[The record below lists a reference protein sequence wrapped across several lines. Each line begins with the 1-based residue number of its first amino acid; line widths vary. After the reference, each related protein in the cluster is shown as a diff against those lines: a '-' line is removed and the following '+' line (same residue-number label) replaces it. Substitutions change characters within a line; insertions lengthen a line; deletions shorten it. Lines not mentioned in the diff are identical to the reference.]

1 MGKKNKAVEKKPAK
15 KFGLRSIKVRLMLE
29 IFTLTLAV
37 CVILT
42 LFSYQ
47 QSAAILQNTMQDNL
61 NNQAVVDAESL
72 ASLMTQR
79 CTEMETLAR
88 REGIATMDW
97 TVQEPIAISE
107 AERMGYERIQISET
121 SGITREYGSDPYD
134 LAAEENFQISLAG
147 DTYITDPLFSK
158 SDEMLIVVVTTPIK
172 SATNQTVGVLGGVL
186 TVDEMNNLLAG
197 MRASETSYVYI
208 TDSEGNV
215 LLGSYPEDGQEYLT
229 ATAPV
234 EEIGV
239 DWVMHVEYPKDE
251 LLQGVTTLRNAMAGL
266 AVVFVAIAAVV
277 AFLLAENIRKPIDQI
292 LEYASALAD
301 GDLTYRIN
309 IKRKDEIGYTCQN
322 LNTASDKIDELMK
335 DIINCAMDVSAAGE
349 ELCATTEEISGR
361 MCEVN
366 TAAADVLLGIEENQ
380 YNVNNISDTMKRM
393 DACMRELAECARL
406 QRENADKCKQK
417 ALVAQ
422 QSAKD
427 AIVESRELCEIQRE
441 KMERSIEEAKVVNEI
456 REMADVIAEISDQ
469 TNLLAL
475 NASIEAARAGELGR
489 GFAVVAGEVGKLA
502 EESNKSV
509 MAIQNTIV
517 KVQHAFDDLSGHSQE
532 ILDFIDEKIQ
542 PQMDAYLQI
551 SEDYYTDSDEV
562 DGLSAEIMGQ
572 VDKAIPEIDQVTRL
586 FVDVRDTSD
595 ESVEKTTAIQESIE
609 GCTSAMNDT
618 AETATSLADLAQ
630 QLTDATIRFKV
641 D

>member
-1 MGKKNKAVEKKPAK
+1 MKKKEKVVKSKSSK
-15 KFGLRSIKVRLMLE
+15 KFGMRSIKVRLMLQ

-47 QSAAILQNTMQDNL
+47 QSAAILQSTMQDNL

-79 CTEMETLAR
+79 STEMETLAR

-97 TVQEPIAISE
+97 TVQEPIAVSE
-107 AERMGYERIQISET
+107 AARMGYERIQISER
-121 SGITREYGSDPYD
+121 SGITREPGSDPYD
-134 LAAEENFQISLAG
+134 LVDEENFQISLAG
-147 DTYITDPLFSK
+147 ETYITDPLFSK

-172 SATNQTVGVLGGVL
+172 SATNQTVGVIGGVL
-186 TVDEMNNLLAG
+186 KVDEMNNLLAD

-208 TDSEGNV
+208 TDPEGNV

-234 EEIGV
+234 DGIGV
-239 DWVMHVEYPKDE
+239 EWIMHVEYPKDE

-292 LEYASALAD
+292 LEYASALAA
-301 GDLTYRIN
+301 GDLTYRIHV
-309 IKRKDEIGYTCQN
+309 KRKDEIGYTCEN
-322 LNTASDKIDELMK
+322 LNVASDKMDALMK
-335 DIINCAMDVSAAGE
+335 DIINCAMDVSASGE

-361 MCEVN
+361 MHEVN
-366 TAAADVLLGIEENQ
+366 TAAADVLVGIEENQ

-393 DACMRELAECARL
+393 DTSMRELAECAKL
-406 QRENADKCKQK
+406 QSENAQKCKEK

-422 QSAKD
+422 QSAKE
-427 AIVESRELCEIQRE
+427 AIEESRELCAIQRE

-502 EESNKSV
+502 EESNRSV
-509 MAIQNTIV
+509 TAIQNTIT
-517 KVQHAFDDLSGHSQE
+517 KVQHAFEDLSGHSQE
-532 ILDFIDEKIQ
+532 ILRFIDEKIQ
-542 PQMDAYLQI
+542 PQMDDYLQI
-551 SEDYYTDSDEV
+551 GEDYYSDSDVV
-562 DGLSAEIMGQ
+562 DNLSGEIMGK
-572 VDKAIPEIDQVTRL
+572 VEKTVPEIDQVTRL

-618 AETATSLADLAQ
+618 AETATNLADLAQ
-630 QLTDATIRFKV
+630 QLTEATIRFKV

>member
-1 MGKKNKAVEKKPAK
+1 MKKKEKVVKNKSSK
-15 KFGLRSIKVRLMLE
+15 KFGMRSIKVRLMLQ

-47 QSAAILQNTMQDNL
+47 QSAAILQSTMQDNL

-79 CTEMETLAR
+79 STEMETLAR

-97 TVQEPIAISE
+97 TVQEPIAVSE
-107 AERMGYERIQISET
+107 AARMGYERIQISET
-121 SGITREYGSDPYD
+121 SGITREPGSDPYD
-134 LAAEENFQISLAG
+134 LVDEENFQISLAG
-147 DTYITDPLFSK
+147 ETYITDPLFSK

-172 SATNQTVGVLGGVL
+172 SATNQTVGVIGGVL
-186 TVDEMNNLLAG
+186 KVDEMNNLLAD

-208 TDSEGNV
+208 TDPEGNV

-234 EEIGV
+234 DGIGV
-239 DWVMHVEYPKDE
+239 EWIMHVEYPKDE

-292 LEYASALAD
+292 LEYASALAA
-301 GDLTYRIN
+301 GDLTYRIHV
-309 IKRKDEIGYTCQN
+309 KRKDEIGYTCEN
-322 LNTASDKIDELMK
+322 LNVASDKMDALMK
-335 DIINCAMDVSAAGE
+335 DIINCAMDVSASGE

-361 MCEVN
+361 MHEVN
-366 TAAADVLLGIEENQ
+366 TAAADVLVGIEENQ

-393 DACMRELAECARL
+393 DTSMRELAECAKL
-406 QRENADKCKQK
+406 QSENAQKCKEK

-422 QSAKD
+422 QSAKE
-427 AIVESRELCEIQRE
+427 AIEESRELCAIQRE

-502 EESNKSV
+502 EESNRSV
-509 MAIQNTIV
+509 TAIQNTIT
-517 KVQHAFDDLSGHSQE
+517 KVQHAFEDLSGHSQE
-532 ILDFIDEKIQ
+532 ILRFIDEKIQ
-542 PQMDAYLQI
+542 PQMDDYLQI
-551 SEDYYTDSDEV
+551 GEDYYSDSDVV
-562 DGLSAEIMGQ
+562 DNLSGEIMGK
-572 VDKAIPEIDQVTRL
+572 VEKTVPEIDQVTRL

-618 AETATSLADLAQ
+618 AETATNLADLAQ
-630 QLTDATIRFKV
+630 QLTEATIRFKV